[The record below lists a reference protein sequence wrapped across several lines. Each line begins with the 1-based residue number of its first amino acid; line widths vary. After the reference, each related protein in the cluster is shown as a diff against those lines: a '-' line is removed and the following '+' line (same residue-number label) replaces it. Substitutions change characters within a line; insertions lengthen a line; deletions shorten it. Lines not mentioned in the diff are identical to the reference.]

1 MISYLISLGQT
12 YFVVFISST
21 IKIKDLKEL
30 EKQITGKSS
39 QDVVQMGFLQ
49 TQSDLETELPS
60 EQNLTPAKFPKYM
73 TANVYPFL
81 HTWL

>member
-30 EKQITGKSS
+30 EKK
-39 QDVVQMGFLQ
+39 
-49 TQSDLETELPS
+49 
-60 EQNLTPAKFPKYM
+60 
-73 TANVYPFL
+73 
-81 HTWL
+81 